1 MIMGSQ
7 CLLTA
12 SQMSDEA
19 AKEAEIFE
27 PDASD
32 DFSKKTLGLQ
42 WQWNANP
49 KEDWYKLTSEGLC
62 LKAVKQEEKSNMV
75 IIQIFFFRSGQ
86 HQNLSVT
93 QHFPFGIKSKRRSW
107 CDFYGCKICASFI
120 CKKRG
125 RHG

>member
-1 MIMGSQ
+1 M
-7 CLLTA
+7 LTYRKPNVG
-12 SQMSDEA
+12 EA

-62 LKAVKQEEKSNMV
+62 LNPVKQEEKIKHGDYPNLLLQKWRAPEFICDTTLSL
-75 IIQIFFFRSGQ
+75 SGLKA
-86 HQNLSVT
+86 NEEA
-93 QHFPFGIKSKRRSW
+93 R